1 MQNDVQQ
8 KIFLIVL
15 AVLVVCGIFWTI
27 NADTLSV
34 NVNTDTFALDDA
46 VMLNPSDSKKK
57 DEDKETKYKD
67 YKVKDA
73 LDVENLG
80 VNSLLYL
87 SGKSKQDIY
96 KIRKKAVANSIFATP
111 NYQPSEEVFGGIES
125 GKPWTSVE
133 PCSETTSS
141 ASRIKGYSE
150 ESRFINNP
158 NMLVAV
164 EYPFIWNNQP
174 QSWCEDKHNQMVPTS
189 IKYSKSKNE
198 IIVTYYSIPFMAP
211 VGKPW
216 FYDLNG
222 LNARDLGYKYAYID
236 NSKSTY
242 KPHFTDSRNITN
254 SVIEFQNYI
263 HVGGSCGHSVG
274 CNNGSPRQ
282 SFLEFQDNFT
292 DYNYKNREMYIKLWK
307 KRPNSPNDPADIV
320 ERIVFTWS

>member
-15 AVLVVCGIFWTI
+15 MVLVVYGIFWTI
-27 NADTLSV
+27 NADSLSANADMEKYV
-34 NVNTDTFALDDA
+34 LDEA
-46 VMLNPSDSKKK
+46 VMVNPSDKSKQ
-57 DEDKETKYKD
+57 EENSTKYD
-67 YKVKDA
+67 
-73 LDVENLG
+73 ENKLAVASDTRDLG
-80 VNSLLYL
+80 VNTLLYL

-96 KIRKKAVANSIFATP
+96 KMRKRAVETSLFATP

-125 GKPWTSVE
+125 GKPWSSAE
-133 PCSETTSS
+133 PCNEKTGG
-141 ASRIKGYSE
+141 AVRITGFSE

-164 EYPFIWNNQP
+164 EYPFTWNNQP
-174 QSWCEDKHNQMVPTS
+174 QSWCEDKNNQLVPTS

-198 IIVTYYSIPFMAP
+198 IIVTYYAIPFMAP
-211 VGKPW
+211 VGNKW
-216 FYDLNG
+216 FYTLNG

-242 KPHFTDSRNITN
+242 KPHFTDSNNITN

-263 HVGGSCGHSVG
+263 HVGGSCGHSGG

-307 KRPNSPNDPADIV
+307 NRPNSPKDPADIV